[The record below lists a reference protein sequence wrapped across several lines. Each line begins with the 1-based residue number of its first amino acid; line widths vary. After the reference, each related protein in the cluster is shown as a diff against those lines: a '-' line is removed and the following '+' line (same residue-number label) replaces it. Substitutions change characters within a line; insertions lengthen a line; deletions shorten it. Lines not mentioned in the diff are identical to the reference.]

1 MTEPKVY
8 IVLVNFNGHNNTIET
23 IESLAKQS
31 YQNFQIIV
39 VDNNT
44 PASLQIIKDWADGK
58 QIIEFNPPEEIKK
71 FSLPY
76 FSKPVSWI
84 EYEREQ
90 AETGGDGEKEKS
102 FAQSATAFQY
112 PLILVQARNDIGF

>member
-1 MTEPKVY
+1 MTEPKIY

-31 YQNFQIIV
+31 YQNFQIVV

-58 QIIEFNPPEEIKK
+58 SSPEFSPPDEIKQFTFPFCQK
-71 FSLPY
+71 PIPY
-76 FSKPVSWI
+76 I
-84 EYEREQ
+84 EYEVSEGER
-90 AETGGDGEKEKS
+90 GGNPEKEKS
-102 FAQSATAFQY
+102 LSPFTSHVSHLTF
-112 PLILVQARNDIGF
+112 PLILIQARC